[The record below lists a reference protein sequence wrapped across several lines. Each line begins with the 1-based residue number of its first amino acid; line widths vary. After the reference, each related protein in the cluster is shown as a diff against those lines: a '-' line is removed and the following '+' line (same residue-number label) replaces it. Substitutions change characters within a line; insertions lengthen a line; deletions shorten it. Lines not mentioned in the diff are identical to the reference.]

1 MWPIWPLLK
10 DFLHERKTTEL
21 LYLPAWTGLV
31 SVGQAGSKDVLK
43 QGKKVSL
50 GPRTCGTKLYNFE
63 SILET
68 HRVNDPR
75 VPGQAD
81 SPPPY
86 HASLCISQ
94 NTTAAEERKQAP
106 FIWGTWWCNT
116 LLFSTVHMFSFSLCP
131 LAWQAKFSSLVYF
144 IHYIRY
150 RFWTKFLKRMKRR

>member
-1 MWPIWPLLK
+1 M
-10 DFLHERKTTEL
+10 
-21 LYLPAWTGLV
+21 

-86 HASLCISQ
+86 ALFQRPCLLKI
-94 NTTAAEERKQAP
+94 
-106 FIWGTWWCNT
+106 T
-116 LLFSTVHMFSFSLCP
+116 LP
-131 LAWQAKFSSLVYF
+131 LVNWKA
-144 IHYIRY
+144 IGC
-150 RFWTKFLKRMKRR
+150 